1 MAEVVDETAA
11 VEAVETSVVLDDL
24 APTQAAELAWSSEQ
38 PELGDLA
45 YAPPM
50 PLPVEPAPWRAV
62 CRNALA
68 VFSVCVAVAGAVT
81 LVDRHWFAEL
91 RTATVAS
98 VAPTHSAPP
107 TPDAITTPTN
117 DAPTVAYPTGVPA
130 EHMVPPVRA
139 IPPDVELPAG
149 TYNADAFYLNTLR
162 SYGIRITN
170 PYVAIEAAQTTC
182 GYLRAGHS
190 PNEAVGVA
198 MSNNATLS
206 IDQAR
211 GYVIAAT
218 AAYCPDV
225 APH

>member
-11 VEAVETSVVLDDL
+11 VEAVETAVALDL

-45 YAPPM
+45 PVPPM

-62 CRNALA
+62 CRSALA
-68 VFSVCVAVAGAVT
+68 VFSACVAVAGAVT

-91 RTATVAS
+91 RTATVVSA
-98 VAPTHSAPP
+98 APTSSAPP
-107 TPDAITTPTN
+107 TADAIVAPTA
-117 DAPTVAYPTGVPA
+117 DAPAPTYPTGVAA
-130 EHMVPPVRA
+130 EHMVPPVRDL
-139 IPPDVELPAG
+139 PPSEELPAA
-149 TYNADAFYLNTLR
+149 TYNADTFYLNTLQ

-182 GYLRAGHS
+182 AYLRAGHS

-198 MSNNATLS
+198 VSNNATLS

-225 APH
+225 APR

>member
-1 MAEVVDETAA
+1 MERVIEVAEDETAVA
-11 VEAVETSVVLDDL
+11 LDL

-38 PELGDLA
+38 PGLDVA
-45 YAPPM
+45 IDVIPPRM

-62 CRNALA
+62 CRDALLM
-68 VFSVCVAVAGAVT
+68 FSTCLMVAGAVT

-91 RTATVAS
+91 RGATVAS
-98 VAPTHSAPP
+98 ATPKYSASP
-107 TPDAITTPTN
+107 TPDAITEPVSN
-117 DAPTVAYPTGVPA
+117 VPVAAYPTGVVA

-139 IPPDVELPAG
+139 LPPNAELPTE
-149 TYNADAFYLNTLR
+149 TYNADVFYLNTIR

-170 PYVAIEAAQTTC
+170 PYVAIEAAHTTC

-198 MSNNATLS
+198 MLNNASLS
-206 IDQAR
+206 IDDAR

-225 APH
+225 APR